1 MSRQQQG
8 DKGRTSGRQGR
19 QGGPKGRFSGRQGGR
34 LNKASHARGN
44 SPLKHQPQ
52 NKSQQLGEGEMRLN
66 KFIANSG
73 ICSRREA
80 DIYIQS
86 GNVQVNGE
94 VVVEMGHKVHPDRDE
109 VKFDGRVIRS
119 ERKVYILLNKP
130 KGFSGSKDDKGKST
144 VYDLVKKA
152 SPGRSETV
160 GRLGRTA
167 TGLLLFTNDS
177 DLAKKLN
184 DPRTRV
190 RQIYHVGLDKPLK
203 DTDLK
208 KIAKGVHLEDG
219 PVEVEEITYTDSGN
233 KREVGIRLYG
243 TKDGVIKR
251 LFEHLGYSVNMLD
264 RVVFAGLTKKD
275 IPRGSWRALSKQEV
289 INLKML

>member
-1 MSRQQQG
+1 MSRQQRG
-8 DKGRTSGRQGR
+8 NKGKTSGRQG
-19 QGGPKGRFSGRQGGR
+19 GPKAGKGRFSGRQGGQF
-34 LNKASHARGN
+34 NKASHARGN
-44 SPLKHQPQ
+44 SPLKQQPQ
-52 NKSQQLGEGEMRLN
+52 NKSQQLADGEVRLN

-80 DIYIQS
+80 DVYIQS

-94 VVVEMGHKVHPDRDE
+94 VVIEMGHKVNPERDE
-109 VKFDGRVIRS
+109 VKFDGRVIRA

-152 SPGRSETV
+152 APGRAETA
-160 GRLGRTA
+160 GRLGRGT

-177 DLAKKLN
+177 DLLKKLN
-184 DPRTRV
+184 DSRTRV
-190 RQIYHVGLDKPLK
+190 RQIYHVVLDKPLK

-219 PVEVEEITYTDSGN
+219 PVEVEEITYTESGN

-243 TKDGVIKR
+243 SKDGVIKR
-251 LFEHLGYSVNMLD
+251 LFEHLGYSINMLD

-275 IPRGSWRALSKQEV
+275 IPRGSWRMLSKQEV
-289 INLKML
+289 INIKML